1 MSTTD
6 ISIKVTRKI
15 ATTLDAPVIVCGN
28 NDYRIYFKFD
38 QEWET
43 SNAKTARFVF
53 RQSGKIERI
62 EVAFTGTV
70 VGVPILSGI
79 DEVYVGVYAGEL
91 HTTTPA
97 RIICKRSILCL
108 DAEEH
113 EAPAPDVYQQI
124 LATMNN
130 LDTLPTV
137 TAYEAGK
144 ALMVNENGR
153 WAVRLP
159 NFIYD
164 QNSGE
169 LLTFFIGTVAEW
181 EAWTGDKDKC
191 IFFPLD
197 LNVLD
202 EVEEA
207 FANMQKDIDDLKQ
220 AVETLQTGG
229 VFGQYQHNITVECYG
244 YTIRTY
250 ANNSGVYNDYIK
262 FTFTRIYYNDDPT
275 PNTAYF
281 TQLGE
286 EYKGD
291 ISYALSG
298 AGTFTGRIK
307 RVQDTVLGNTLE
319 GFEVEGASNVN
330 VDGWWIA
337 GAEDGGEVVRVTDNV
352 VTRT

>member
-6 ISIKVTRKI
+6 IIIKVTGKI
-15 ATTLDAPVIVCGN
+15 ATTMDAPVIVCGN
-28 NDYRIYFKFD
+28 SDYRIYFKFD

-53 RQSGKIERI
+53 RRSGKIERI

-70 VGVPILSGI
+70 VGVPVLSGI

-97 RIICKRSILCL
+97 RVICKRSILCL

-137 TAYEAGK
+137 TSYEAGK

-153 WAVRLP
+153 WVVRLP

-169 LLTFFIGTVAEW
+169 LMTFFIGTVAEY
-181 EAWTGDKDKC
+181 EEWTGEKDKC

-197 LNVLD
+197 FNVLD
-202 EVEEA
+202 DVENAFKELQEEHRKDVEELRNSIEA
-207 FANMQKDIDDLKQ
+207 IKNTVNDLGEAGGVWSTYETTTTATFDVRIDTEEEDYTQEIQLNSEHESKTARTILVGAEVVSTTTTLTNNAFTVRVSDQSGYKVFVQKTFANRNFDVAGKK
-220 AVETLQTGG
+220 V
-229 VFGQYQHNITVECYG
+229 
-244 YTIRTY
+244 TI
-250 ANNSGVYNDYIK
+250 
-262 FTFTRIYYNDDPT
+262 
-275 PNTAYF
+275 
-281 TQLGE
+281 
-286 EYKGD
+286 KG
-291 ISYALSG
+291 IFK
-298 AGTFTGRIK
+298 TNF
-307 RVQDTVLGNTLE
+307 N
-319 GFEVEGASNVN
+319 
-330 VDGWWIA
+330 
-337 GAEDGGEVVRVTDNV
+337 
-352 VTRT
+352 